1 MTDKAKP
8 FPPRASMSTPEL
20 IARLRSCTTSIF
32 GEWEAADRLASVP
45 VLEAR
50 VAELEGA
57 LRELFEARDAYNQMA
72 GLARNE
78 AWERCVAAER
88 DALAALGQKG
98 A

>member
-8 FPPRASMSTPEL
+8 FPPHASMSTPEL

-50 VAELEGA
+50 VAELRLMLE
-57 LRELFEARDAYNQMA
+57 
-72 GLARNE
+72 
-78 AWERCVAAER
+78 CVEQQLDYGQIDTAKKLVQA
-88 DALAALGQKG
+88 ALALAPSPDKLEEETSQ
-98 A
+98 